1 MGIKDAMMERMIDKM
16 SKEEKQEMMEK
27 MMDKFFSSMTKEEK
41 KEMMNTMMPKM
52 MDNMFKDMSAQDKQE
67 LMMGM
72 MPQMMS
78 MMFGGG
84 GEGRSPM
91 AGMMAGMMGAAAEP
105 AKSGAKKKNGKKKAD
120 APEAPMMPPMMK
132 MMEGCCG
139 GEGDG
144 DFKPP
149 WISMENAFDRAMI
162 ATEHSLLATKE
173 IQKLFKDWVK
183 TKNKEL
189 LTLSQDTTDLKQ
201 LADKMQIS
209 KSSLY
214 FLLCKLAQDDKI
226 NLKITN

>member
-1 MGIKDAMMERMIDKM
+1 MGLKDAMMERMIDKM
-16 SKEEKQEMMEK
+16 SKEEKQEMMDK
-27 MMDKFFSSMTKEEK
+27 MMNKFFSSMTKEER
-41 KEMMNTMMPKM
+41 KEMMATMMPKM
-52 MDNMFKDMSAQDKQE
+52 MDNMFKDMTAQDKQE
-67 LMMGM
+67 FMMTM
-72 MPQMMS
+72 MPQMMG

-105 AKSGAKKKNGKKKAD
+105 AKPGAKKKKGKQ
-120 APEAPMMPPMMK
+120 EAGPSEEPMMPPMMK
-132 MMEGCCG
+132 MMEGCCM
-139 GEGDG
+139 GDG
-144 DFKPP
+144 ESDFKPP

-189 LTLSQDTTDLKQ
+189 LTLSKETLDIKQ

-226 NLKITN
+226 KLKITN